1 MGKYTINDIV
11 QEPGVA
17 YAASE
22 SSPEMQLVE
31 MARHGISKKAL
42 LRIAE
47 MSNLSISELT
57 KLLPVSL
64 RTIQRYSDDDLLDR
78 AVSEHALNIAEVIS
92 HGTRVFGSLES
103 FQRWL
108 HSPLP
113 ALGNQTPVS
122 FLDTGFGAR
131 MVSDLLGRI
140 EHGVYS

>member
-1 MGKYTINDIV
+1 MSEYTINDIV
-11 QEPGVA
+11 EEPGVA
-17 YAASE
+17 YTSSE
-22 SSPEMQLVE
+22 ATSEMQLVE
-31 MARHGISKKAL
+31 MARKGISKKAL
-42 LRIAE
+42 MRIAE
-47 MSNLSISELT
+47 MSNLSVSELS

-78 AVSEHALNIAEVIS
+78 AVSEHALHIAEVIS
-92 HGTRVFGSLES
+92 HGTRVFSSLES

-113 ALGNQTPVS
+113 ALGHQTPVS